1 MANYSVTVAVAPRKN
16 AKEGSAEGG
25 GGAGKALLKNC
36 EAEFRN
42 FTLYLEN
49 CY

>member
-16 AKEGSAEGG
+16 AKEGSAEGE
-25 GGAGKALLKNC
+25 GAGKALLKNC